1 MSKKNFNAI
10 GALPDTVQF
19 DIVAMVSSAGGLAAV
34 RHVLEQ
40 LPVTFPAAIV
50 IVQHLDPRH
59 RSLMAGIL
67 SRHTQLTVKEAEE
80 GDRLS
85 SGHVFLAPPNRH
97 LLVNPDRSLS
107 LSQSEL
113 VHFLRPSGDL
123 LFESVAASHK
133 DRAIAVV
140 LTGTGSDGAMGV
152 RAIKKMGGTV
162 VVQDPEHAEFNGMP
176 QAAIATQNVDFIL
189 ALDDIAEA
197 LILLVGSRKQSPHE
211 GPPEDTAGRS

>member
-1 MSKKNFNAI
+1 MQHSRI
-10 GALPDTVQF
+10 SQIRPHDGIQF
-19 DIVAMVSSAGGLAAV
+19 DVVAMVASAGGLVAV
-34 RHVLEQ
+34 REVLDH
-40 LPVTFPAAIV
+40 LPERFPASIV

-67 SRHTQLTVKEAEE
+67 SRHTKLVVKEAEE
-80 GDRLS
+80 GDRPAP
-85 SGHVFLAPPNRH
+85 GHVYLAPPNRH

-123 LFESVAASHK
+123 LFESVAASHT

-140 LTGTGSDGAMGV
+140 LTGTGADGAMGV

-162 VVQDPEHAEFNGMP
+162 IAQNPDTAEFRGMP
-176 QAAIATQNVDFIL
+176 DATVDTKVVDFVL
-189 ALDDIAEA
+189 PLTDIAEA
-197 LILLVGSRKQSPHE
+197 LTMLVGNGSSHE
-211 GPPEDTAGRS
+211 GSAGQVAG

>member
-1 MSKKNFNAI
+1 MSKMKFSAI
-10 GALPDTVQF
+10 GPHHDTVQF

-34 RHVLEQ
+34 RHVLEH
-40 LPVTFPAAIV
+40 LPVDFPAAIV

-67 SRHTQLTVKEAEE
+67 NHHTQLAVKEAEE
-80 GDRLS
+80 GDRLTP
-85 SGHVFLAPPNRH
+85 GHVYLAPPNRH

-162 VVQDPEHAEFNGMP
+162 VTQDPKQAEFNGMP
-176 QAAIATQNVDFIL
+176 QAAIATQVVDFIL
-189 ALDDIAEA
+189 PLDDIAEA
-197 LILLVGSRKQSPHE
+197 LTLLVGNTSTHE
-211 GPPEDTAGRS
+211 GSAKRITGQS